1 MSPLFKKTFV
11 LFSLATVLFT
21 ACSKKKDD
29 VIKEPEV
36 SLDLK
41 LAASATFG
49 SVITDGTGKA
59 LYCFVKDA
67 NSASTCVDGCL
78 ITWPVYYAE
87 NATPPVGL
95 NAADIATI
103 TRADGTKQTTYKGW
117 PLYYYAGDKAKDE
130 IKGDGVGGIWFV
142 AKPDYSVM
150 MASQQL
156 VGHDG
161 KNYTADSKEGVGIT
175 VYLTDPKGRTL
186 YAFTPD
192 TFNKNNFT
200 KPDLSNNAVWPIFES
215 EILNVPSVL
224 KKADFTVITSVGKNQ
239 LTYKGHPLYYFGSD
253 AAKGETK
260 GVSYPKPGVWPILT
274 LNTPPLN

>member
-1 MSPLFKKTFV
+1 MSTLFKKMLV
-11 LFSLATVLFT
+11 LCSISAVLFT
-21 ACSKKKDD
+21 ACSKKKDE

-41 LAASATFG
+41 LAASVSFG
-49 SVITDGTGKA
+49 NVLTDGTGKT

-67 NSASTCVDGCL
+67 NSTSVCIDGCL
-78 ITWPVYYAE
+78 ITWPVYYAA
-87 NATPPVGL
+87 NANPPSGL
-95 NAADIATI
+95 DAADIATI
-103 TRADGTKQTTYKGW
+103 TRADGKKQTTYKGW
-117 PLYYYAGDKAKDE
+117 PLYYYGGDKAKEE
-130 IKGDGVGGIWFV
+130 IKGDGVGGVWFV

-150 MASQQL
+150 MASKQL
-156 VGHDG
+156 VGMDG
-161 KNYTADSKEGVGIT
+161 KNYTADAKEGEGVT
-175 VYLTDPKGRTL
+175 LYLTDAKGRTL

-215 EILNVPSVL
+215 AILNVPSVL
-224 KKADFTVITSVGKNQ
+224 SKDMLAVITSVGKSQ

-260 GVSYPKPGVWPILT
+260 GVSVPKPGVWPVLT
-274 LNTPPLN
+274 LNTVPLQ

>member
-1 MSPLFKKTFV
+1 MSPLFKKTLV
-11 LFSLATVLFT
+11 LFSLAAVLFT
-21 ACSKKKDD
+21 ACSKKEDP
-29 VIKEPEV
+29 IKEPDEI

-41 LAASATFG
+41 LAASTKFG
-49 SVITDGTGKA
+49 NVLTDGQGKTLYFFANDPKGTSNCTG
-59 LYCFVKDA
+59 
-67 NSASTCVDGCL
+67 GCL
-78 ITWPVYYAE
+78 TLWPTYYSA
-87 NATPPVGL
+87 NVTPPAGID
-95 NAADIATI
+95 AADIATI
-103 TRADGTKQTTYKGW
+103 TRGDGTKQTTYKGW
-117 PLYYYAGDKAKDE
+117 PLYYYADDKAAGE

-142 AKPDYSVM
+142 GKPDYSVM

-161 KNYTADSKEGVGIT
+161 KNYTADSKEGVGVT
-175 VYLTDPKGRTL
+175 VYLTDAKGRTL

>member
-21 ACSKKKDD
+21 SCSKKKDD
-29 VIKEPEV
+29 VVKEPEV
-36 SLDLK
+36 SYDLK
-41 LAASATFG
+41 LAASASFG
-49 SVITDGTGKA
+49 SVITDGTGKT

-67 NSASTCVDGCL
+67 KNTSSCIDGCL
-78 ITWPVYYAE
+78 TTWPVYYAE
-87 NATPPVGL
+87 NATPPTGL

-103 TRADGTKQTTYKGW
+103 TRADGSKQTTYKGW

-130 IKGDGVGGIWFV
+130 IKGDGVGSVWFV

-161 KNYTADSKEGVGIT
+161 KNYTADAKEGVGVT
-175 VYLTDPKGRTL
+175 VYLTDAKGRTL

-192 TFNKNNFT
+192 TFNKNTFT

-215 EILNVPSVL
+215 EILNVPSIL

-239 LTYKGHPLYYFGSD
+239 LSYKGHPLYYFGSD
-253 AAKGETK
+253 AAKGDTK
-260 GVSYPKPGVWPILT
+260 GVSFPKPGVWPILT
-274 LNTPPLN
+274 LNTVPLN